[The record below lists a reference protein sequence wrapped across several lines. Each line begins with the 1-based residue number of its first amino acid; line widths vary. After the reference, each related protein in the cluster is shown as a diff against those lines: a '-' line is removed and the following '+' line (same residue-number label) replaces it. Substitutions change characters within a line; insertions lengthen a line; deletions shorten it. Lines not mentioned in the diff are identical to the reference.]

1 MSDLRRVS
9 SNPHVRSKTTTSNI
23 MMWVVIAL
31 LPTTGF
37 GIYNFGLDVLIIILL
52 SVGSAVLA
60 EFLYEKALKKAHHY
74 RRLFSCCNRSFAGP

>member
-37 GIYNFGLDVLIIILL
+37 GIYNFGLNALIIILL
-52 SVGSAVLA
+52 TMKIIIFVLII
-60 EFLYEKALKKAHHY
+60 KVVQMNI
-74 RRLFSCCNRSFAGP
+74 LFY

>member
-1 MSDLRRVS
+1 MSDLRSVS

-37 GIYNFGLDVLIIILL
+37 GIYNFGLDALIIILL
-52 SVGSAVLA
+52 SIASCVLS
-60 EFLYEKALKKAHHY
+60 EF
-74 RRLFSCCNRSFAGP
+74 